1 MDEVHLIQFVF
12 QLLHQVKLYHWATM
26 SYSLHK
32 ALDDLH
38 GSLSALTDK
47 LVESYIGK
55 FHRQPLKKFELSISV
70 TSDAAVSKVQKFL
83 ESANSTL
90 TQMQRDVKCSELQ
103 NIIDELKGE
112 IDNTLYLSRLS

>member
-38 GSLSALTDK
+38 GSLGALTDK

-55 FHRQPLKKFELSISV
+55 YHRQPLKKFEIAISV
-70 TSDAAVSKVQKFL
+70 NSDVSLPKVQKFL
-83 ESANSTL
+83 ESANSSL
-90 TQMQRDVKCSELQ
+90 SQMQRDIKCSELQ
-103 NIIDELKGE
+103 NIIDEIKGE
-112 IDNTLYLSRLS
+112 IDNTLYLSRLA